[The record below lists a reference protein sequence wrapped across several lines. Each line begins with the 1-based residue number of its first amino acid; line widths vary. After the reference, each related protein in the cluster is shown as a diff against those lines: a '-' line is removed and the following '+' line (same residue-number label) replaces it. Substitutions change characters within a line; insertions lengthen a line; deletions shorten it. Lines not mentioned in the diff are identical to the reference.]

1 MTADQILIASVIV
14 AIGAILQGT
23 AGFGMGIFSAPLLIL
38 VEPTLVPGPMLLVGT
53 ALMIAVAVRERVS
66 LDVRGAT
73 WALAGRLPGSLVG
86 GLLVVLVSQSVL
98 SVFLAV
104 VVLFGATATAR
115 GWIPHPS
122 RKVLVAA
129 GVTSGIMG
137 TATLVGA
144 PPMALVWQS
153 SRASAMRA
161 TMSAFLLVGALMS
174 LASLA
179 VFGVLTAQIF
189 MTAATLLPGIVV
201 GYLVSLVLAGHVN
214 QRMLRRLA
222 IVISVLGAVTII
234 VQELISL

>member
-1 MTADQILIASVIV
+1 MTIEQTLLASVIV
-14 AIGAILQGT
+14 AIGAMLQGT
-23 AGFGMGIFSAPLLIL
+23 VGFGMGIFSAPLLIL
-38 VEPTLVPGPMLLVGT
+38 VEPTLVPGPMLLIGT
-53 ALMIAVAVRERVS
+53 ALMIAVLVKERVS

-86 GLLVVLVSQSVL
+86 GLLVVLVSQSAL

-122 RKVLVAA
+122 RKVLVTA

-137 TATLVGA
+137 TATSVGA

-153 SRASAMRA
+153 SRAPAMRA

-179 VFGVLTAQIF
+179 AFGVLTSGTF
-189 MTAATLLPGIVV
+189 RTAAALLPAIGV
-201 GYLVSLVLAGHVN
+201 GYLVSLVPAGRVN
-214 QRMLRRLA
+214 QRILRRAA
-222 IVISVLGAVTII
+222 IAISVLGAVTII